1 MTLAVLQ
8 KSCLQSCHVS
18 VHLLMMASFVSRI
31 ETAVQTIHVLQVK
44 IMRNRYG
51 LPKSIILFL
60 IHFALNYILNMQ
72 TIFF

>member
-1 MTLAVLQ
+1 MTLAVPQ

-51 LPKSIILFL
+51 PPKIYYSVSNSLCIKL
-60 IHFALNYILNMQ
+60 HS
-72 TIFF
+72 